1 MFHLGDFGQTSAM
14 VESPPAFS
22 VSACLDKV
30 REGDDDAARALV
42 DHVYPQLVKIIRG
55 RLPRRESEEDL
66 LQDILLKMFA
76 NLHRFSGVVPFEH
89 WLSRIA
95 VNHCLNALR
104 SEKSRPELR
113 WADLTEEQAT
123 VLDAL
128 LYQNSPTDEPGN
140 AAATNELVDYLLS
153 ILEPKDQLII
163 RMLELEDRSVEEVQS
178 LTGWTSTMIRV
189 RAFRARRKLN
199 QKFKRMRSQ
208 GKL

>member
-1 MFHLGDFGQTSAM
+1 M

-199 QKFKRMRSQ
+199 HKFKRMRSQ